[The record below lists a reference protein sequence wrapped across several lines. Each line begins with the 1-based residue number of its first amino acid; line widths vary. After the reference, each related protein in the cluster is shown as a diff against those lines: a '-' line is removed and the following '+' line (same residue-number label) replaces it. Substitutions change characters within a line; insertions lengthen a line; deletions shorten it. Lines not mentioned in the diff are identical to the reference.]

1 MCASC
6 NHCEHP
12 HEHGHDHG
20 HEHGEEENQKT
31 LLIRL
36 GVSAAL
42 LILGASIFLS
52 LWLDAIIGV
61 LAGGAAFIVLVC
73 VMIVINRKNK

>member
-1 MCASC
+1 MKI
-6 NHCEHP
+6 
-12 HEHGHDHG
+12 DHSA
-20 HEHGEEENQKT
+20 
-31 LLIRL
+31 LIICIA
-36 GVSAAL
+36 AAL